1 MKDEVKFSNFAETG
15 QHVVDV
21 DINTFIKLFVN
32 HRPVYGIGKN
42 NIQDAFAA
50 LLSSEGAVKGGILSR
65 GKIKPKTINHFN
77 IDELIRLLREEGE
90 YMGQQEL
97 EECLNLLVGD
107 SNFKTAL
114 LAEMQAD
121 DFAENILGFEEV
133 EEVEGDEGDEMGG
146 AAAGLTGTGAGMMG
160 SGYGGMGVIPEEAH

>member
-21 DINTFIKLFVN
+21 DLNTFIKLFVN

-50 LLSSEGAVKGGILSR
+50 LMSGESSSKGGALNR
-65 GKIKPKTINHFN
+65 
-77 IDELIRLLREEGE
+77 DDLLRLLREEGE
-90 YMGQQEL
+90 YMGQQDIED
-97 EECLNLLVGD
+97 CLDLLVGD
-107 SNFKTAL
+107 KNFKTAL
-114 LAEMQAD
+114 PQEIQAD

-133 EEVEGDEGDEMGG
+133 EEIEGEEGGEEMGTS
-146 AAAGLTGTGAGMMG
+146 TGFNGNGN
-160 SGYGGMGVIPEEAH
+160 GG

>member
-21 DINTFIKLFVN
+21 DLNTFIKLFVN

-50 LLSSEGAVKGGILSR
+50 LMSGEGSGKGGALNR
-65 GKIKPKTINHFN
+65 
-77 IDELIRLLREEGE
+77 DDLLRLLREEGE
-90 YMGQQEL
+90 YMGQQEM
-97 EECLNLLVGD
+97 EESLDLLIGD
-107 SNFKTAL
+107 KNFKTAL
-114 LAEMQAD
+114 PQDIQAD

-133 EEVEGDEGDEMGG
+133 EEVEGEEGGEEMG
-146 AAAGLTGTGAGMMG
+146 AASGFNGAGN
-160 SGYGGMGVIPEEAH
+160 GG